1 MSEKQKNSE
10 ITYHLQ
16 FDSMNPNTLAS
27 LYGRMNRMNRK
38 YKSEESDE

>member
-1 MSEKQKNSE
+1 MSEKQKNGE

-27 LYGRMNRMNRK
+27 LYGRMNRK